1 MTAMNRR
8 ACIACVV
15 SALGGLGTLSAAL
28 ATTLA
33 VPGQLDGAFGANGK
47 VLTDAGGVDWAGSV
61 AVAPGNALVVAG
73 GRDNDVAVARYDAAG
88 RLDAGFGGA
97 GIVVTDVG
105 GADAAGAVV
114 VASDG
119 ETVVAGQRDGDL
131 ALVRYSSDGTL
142 DPSLDG
148 DGVVVTD
155 LGFEE
160 RSVAASTAPGGRV
173 VVVGTAA
180 NRLVLARYLRDGRLD
195 PDFGRSG
202 TVVTPTPGLDWRT
215 AAFGRDGTIVV
226 AGARVVA
233 RPTQAMGLAVARYR
247 SDGRLDRTFT
257 GDGLTVTTARPH
269 WAGAV
274 EVAVRRDGRIVLGTH
289 GHAGPDRAGFA
300 LVRLRRDGALDRT
313 FGTGGISV
321 SEVGYGV
328 HALALDRQGRI
339 VTVGRTTSLS
349 DFVAARFHRDGR
361 RDRGFAA
368 TVADFGGIDTPFAVT
383 IQRDGRIVAVGAS
396 STSGS
401 LVGDIALARYL
412 ASN

>member
-1 MTAMNRR
+1 MDRR
-8 ACIACVV
+8 ACIAGAIGV
-15 SALGGLGTLSAAL
+15 LGTLTTLSAAP

-33 VPGQLDGAFGANGK
+33 VPGQLDRAFGVNGK
-47 VLTDAGGVDWAGSV
+47 VLTDVGGADWAGSV
-61 AVAPGNALVVAG
+61 TVAPGNALVVAG
-73 GRDNDVAVARYDAAG
+73 GRDNDVVVARYDAAG
-88 RLDAGFGGA
+88 RLDAGFGGTGA
-97 GIVVTDVG
+97 VVTDLG

-119 ETVVAGQRDGDL
+119 KTVVAGQRDGDL
-131 ALVRYSSDGTL
+131 ALIRYSSDGTL
-142 DPSLDG
+142 DPSFDG

-155 LGFEE
+155 LGFQE
-160 RSVAASTAPGGRV
+160 RSIAASWAPGGRV
-173 VVVGTAA
+173 VVIGAA
-180 NRLVLARYLRDGRLD
+180 ADRLVLARYLRDGRLD
-195 PDFGRSG
+195 PDFGRGG
-202 TVVTPTPGLDWRT
+202 TVVTRTPGLDWRT
-215 AAFGRDGTIVV
+215 AALGRDGTIVV

-233 RPTQAMGLAVARYR
+233 RPIQAMRLAVARYL
-247 SDGRLDRTFT
+247 SDGRLDRTFA
-257 GDGLTVTTARPH
+257 GDGLTVTSAHPH

-274 EVAVRRDGRIVLGTH
+274 KMAVRQDGRIVLGTH

-339 VTVGRTTSLS
+339 VTVGRSTSLS

-361 RDRGFAA
+361 RDRRFAA
-368 TVADFGGIDTPFAVT
+368 TVVDFGGTDTPFAVA